1 MGKLT
6 KRVWIFSNTEL
17 IETMEGNSDV
27 QLRKKNNDGYYMT
40 SPKTGN
46 HFIKSD
52 EMDDRVIA
60 HWEGFKINQ
69 NSI

>member
-17 IETMEGNSDV
+17 IETMDGNSDV

-52 EMDDRVIA
+52 VMDSRVIA
-60 HWEGFKINQ
+60 HWEGFKANQ
-69 NSI
+69 KV

>member
-17 IETMEGNSDV
+17 IDTMEGNSDV
-27 QLRKKNNDGYYMT
+27 QLRKNSDGYYMT

-46 HFIKSD
+46 HFIKSN
-52 EMDDRVIA
+52 EMDGRVIS

-69 NSI
+69 KNI

>member
-1 MGKLT
+1 MEKLT

-27 QLRKKNNDGYYMT
+27 QLRKNSDGYHMT

-46 HFIKSD
+46 HFIKSN
-52 EMDDRVIA
+52 EMDSRVIA

-69 NSI
+69 NNV